1 MLGRINNIGVFGAL
15 IKMQA
20 LLKIKHFVSCLS
32 DIYCFNLCIAFLA
45 AFLMKVNPV
54 NPSDARNLLR
64 FVSILKQTG
73 SIPLFLEYQT
83 PKKSSV

>member
-64 FVSILKQTG
+64 FVSILKQDWVD
-73 SIPLFLEYQT
+73 
-83 PKKSSV
+83 SSVFGISDP